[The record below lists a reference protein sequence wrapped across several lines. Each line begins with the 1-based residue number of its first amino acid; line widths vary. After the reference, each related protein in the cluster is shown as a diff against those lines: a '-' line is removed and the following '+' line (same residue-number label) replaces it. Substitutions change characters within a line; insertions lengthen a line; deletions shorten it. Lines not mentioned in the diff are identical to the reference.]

1 MLHVLIDYDAG
12 TWRASSCGGWD
23 GPGGGRRVG
32 TSALAARR
40 HGGTSAS
47 PTFCPFCVPQV
58 SGLRP
63 RCPHASACACMHA
76 GSSVDVHNATCDL
89 HFLICLASAMCL
101 LCPYV
106 QPSLTDLL
114 ATDKAT
120 LAIEQ
125 AGRDA
130 GRDLGR
136 EGEEEEPLAVM
147 DRPSVHPCVSTSWVL
162 VSYVPIYLMPYYC
175 SRITCPS
182 AVWFP

>member
-1 MLHVLIDYDAG
+1 MRRMGRAWRGPSGRHVCIGGMAAWRHVSLALLLPFLRPAG
-12 TWRASSCGGWD
+12 YAY
-23 GPGGGRRVG
+23 
-32 TSALAARR
+32 ALAALMPL
-40 HGGTSAS
+40 H
-47 PTFCPFCVPQV
+47 V
-58 SGLRP
+58 
-63 RCPHASACACMHA
+63 HACMQVAVEVRLTLHMHTA
-76 GSSVDVHNATCDL
+76 HCTLHTATCDL